1 MRGDDLHGHPA
12 TGHIQVDRP
21 AGLICRYT
29 EIYQPNLSSLAAGED
44 RVAVMA
50 FALQQ
55 GGPGDDLILG
65 LLSQPMSEFQ
75 AVPIRS
81 IDFLHRDHVP
91 VQFTNDIADAGWI
104 VPTVAPDASM
114 DIIGSER
121 QLHVSPSALWSVI
134 PPAGWT
140 ATFPTP
146 RRSARFRR
154 RSRRGAEYYRVR
166 DAGWFQSPGP
176 ETARDPEAPGAP
188 PTPYRGKSLS
198 PGCAKHQPR
207 H

>member
-29 EIYQPNLSSLAAGED
+29 EIHQPNLSTLAAAED
-44 RVAVMA
+44 GVAVMA

-65 LLSQPMSEFQ
+65 FLSQPMREFQ

-81 IDFLHRDHVP
+81 IDFLNRDHVR
-91 VQFTNDIADAGWI
+91 VQLTNDIADAGRI

-114 DIIGSER
+114 DIIGGER
-121 QLHVSPSALWSVI
+121 QLHIRPSALCSAYHV
-134 PPAGWT
+134 AGWT
-140 ATFPTP
+140 ATFPMP
-146 RRSARFRR
+146 RRSA
-154 RSRRGAEYYRVR
+154 
-166 DAGWFQSPGP
+166 
-176 ETARDPEAPGAP
+176 
-188 PTPYRGKSLS
+188 
-198 PGCAKHQPR
+198 
-207 H
+207 